1 MIFLNE
7 LNDLKLYSKQAVFF
21 DRKDKRHGS
30 AIFLLTPNIESSIKV
45 MNSKLL
51 YNFGGYYNSYY
62 IEKDLT
68 IFLSQSTKELVRESL
83 VLEKSK
89 DDHFNSFKSVV
100 RSIKIRTRRGINRS
114 KRTTREVEDISDPK
128 VINPEP
134 DAIEKKRK
142 EDDEERLD
150 VPTLDI
156 TIPTPDTTPK
166 SIHTTNE
173 EFEFV
178 AECSDY
184 TQRNIFNDDSSNV
197 NFITEDGNKG
207 TIIIDEGA
215 IEDSA
220 IRKALYKERLRNYRE
235 VIPIYSTIKNADMIN
250 TRIKYTYTTL
260 DRYKGKNVYIDLFY
274 YNYTYFKNTMY
285 TAEKG
290 KRVYKELMTRLINNI
305 NIEQNEYKNKL
316 VVIPISDW
324 STNPN
329 TKAWKYKSE
338 ITPISIIYQLLKEGD
353 KDTFKDTTF
362 LFLGSNNYFK
372 LNMNNFDSN
381 KLGLFRTLI
390 DRVKAKEI
398 VNDIDTDSPKILAAK
413 TIDKI
418 ERGTKVTINNLTGS
432 KEETDKE
439 EIEKKKKEGITAKDK
454 LVDNIND
461 QSKNSSSEED
471 MMTKLDYDDYIKNII
486 INMDSDNISNNISPS
501 RQKRMDELNSSLLT
515 KSMKEKPIKELLN
528 KNLEET
534 LPTTELKL
542 DTINDDWNELKFM
555 NFDKDYD
562 IDRDIINMLYVLRKK
577 TYPISIRD
585 FKTENT
591 STSEDRIFTYIVEM
605 EDSFGK
611 RFTIKFDIPIFE
623 DGFMFLRGNRK
634 TISNQL
640 TLKPISET
648 GEDTVQI
655 VSNYN
660 KIFVERYGSV
670 AGKSCPSANYLYKL
684 LSKEGIEKY
693 IKITYGDCS
702 SICSKYNLPIDYI
715 DLASTFSKL
724 EFTYKATE
732 DSNSIGQCTIFFN
745 QNEIRKLYDKYI
757 DESIGIPY
765 GIITAK
771 NKSTPTILY
780 LESNTPNPIS
790 TQIIWHINNIQNYRP
805 EFKDLLNSVKISNT
819 GYYYSRASI
828 LSTDIPV
835 ILICAY
841 SEGLTKVLEKAN
853 IAYKIVEKKEK
864 AYGNIPTNDYIK
876 FKDGYIQY
884 RITPTSSMLMNGLKS
899 CPTDMYSLTEINE
912 KSMYVDFLDLYGGR
926 IKADGLDNFYDLMI
940 DPITSD
946 VLRHYNLPTDYVEIL
961 IYASNLLVNNNYN
974 THTSMEGRRLRRK
987 EVLAGYF
994 YKALSDA
1001 YKDYSLQ
1008 IKHGRTN
1015 VPLFIK
1021 QSAVIDKIM
1030 LDPTSQDTSLVS
1042 ALSDV
1047 EYNYSVST
1055 KGLVGMN
1062 SDRSY
1067 SLDKRTYDDTMQ
1079 NVIAMAT
1086 GFAANVGITRQLTID
1101 ANVDTARGYIQ
1112 VDDSNNL
1119 STAKTYCFTEA
1130 MTPYGVT
1137 MDDPFRSAMTF
1148 IQTSKHN
1155 VRVKDASPMLI
1166 TNGADEALPYMVSD
1180 VFAFKAKLN
1189 GVVEEITDEYMIVK
1203 YDGSGKYDYID
1214 LSNNIEKNS
1223 ANGSYVS
1230 IKLDTEYK
1238 VGKKFKQGDILA
1250 YDKSSFSRDVGLHN
1264 NLAFSGTVL
1273 AKCAL
1278 MNTEE
1283 GYEDSAIV
1291 SEQLA
1296 EKLTTNIVTKKETY
1310 VDKTSNV
1317 YNIVEI
1323 GQEVQE
1329 GDTLMTIQTGYEEED
1344 VNNLMTSLIDDEDV
1358 ISELGRINIT
1368 SKVTGT
1374 VQDIKVYR
1382 TVEKEELSDTLRKFV
1397 NKIEKKSTNKM
1408 KVMDKYKIDKK
1419 YILDP
1424 NYKLEPNGRLKSC
1437 EEGVLIVFFLSVDV
1451 KFATG
1456 DKLVYYSANK
1466 GVDREIFEKGKEPYS
1481 EFRPDEEISSLVSV
1495 GSQQGRMVTSILE
1508 VGGIYKTL
1516 IELERQIKDDLG
1528 LDFEL

>member
-1 MIFLNE
+1 MIFLDE
-7 LNDLKLYSKQAVFF
+7 LKDLKLYSKQAVFF

-30 AIFLLTPNIESSIKV
+30 AIFLLTPNINSSIKV
-45 MNSKLL
+45 MDNKFL
-51 YNFGGYYNSYY
+51 YNFRNYYNSYY

-68 IFLSQSTKELVRESL
+68 IFLSQSTRELVRESL

-114 KRTTREVEDISDPK
+114 KRTNRELEDISDPK
-128 VINPEP
+128 ITNPEP

-150 VPTLDI
+150 IPTLDI
-156 TIPTPDTTPK
+156 TIPTPDSSPK
-166 SIHTTNE
+166 SNHTTTSE
-173 EFEFV
+173 SFEFIL
-178 AECSDY
+178 ECSEY
-184 TQRNIFNDDSSNV
+184 NQRNIFNNKSNI

-207 TIIIDEGA
+207 TIIIDEGS

-220 IRKALYKERLRNYRE
+220 IRKALYKERLRNYRD
-235 VIPIYSTIKNADMIN
+235 VIPIYNTVKNSEMYN

-305 NIEQNEYKNKL
+305 NLEQNGYTNKL
-316 VVIPISDW
+316 VVIPILDW
-324 STNPN
+324 SKDPN

-338 ITPISIIYQLLKEGD
+338 ISPISIIYEILKEGD

-362 LFLGSNNYFK
+362 LFLGINNYFK
-372 LNMNNFDSN
+372 LNMNNFDTN
-381 KLGLFRTLI
+381 KLVMFRTLI
-390 DRVKAKEI
+390 DRVKDKEV
-398 VNDIDTDSPKILAAK
+398 VNDIDTDTPKILAAK

-418 ERGTKVTINNLTGS
+418 ERGTRVTINNLTG
-432 KEETDKE
+432 TDEKISKE
-439 EIEKKKKEGITAKDK
+439 EIENKKKEGISAKDK
-454 LVDNIND
+454 LVDSVNKVANT
-461 QSKNSSSEED
+461 SASEED
-471 MMTKLDYDDYIKNII
+471 IQTKIDYDENIKNII
-486 INMDSDNISNNISPS
+486 MNIDSDNSPNKISSA
-501 RQKRMDELNSSLLT
+501 RQKRIDQLNKNLLT
-515 KSMKEKPIKELLN
+515 KSMREKPIKDLLL
-528 KNLEET
+528 KDTEVE

-542 DTINDDWNELKFM
+542 DTINDDWEELKFI
-555 NFDKDYD
+555 NFDKGYD
-562 IDRDIINMLYVLRKK
+562 VDSDICRILDFLTNR
-577 TYPISIRD
+577 TYPISTRD
-585 FKTENT
+585 ITVNNT
-591 STSEDRIFTYIVEM
+591 STSEDRVYTYIVEM

-648 GEDTVQI
+648 DEDTVQI

-660 KIFVERYGSV
+660 KIFIKRYGSV
-670 AGKSCPSANYLYKL
+670 AGKSCPSVNYLYKL
-684 LSKEGIEKY
+684 LSKEGIDKY

-702 SICSKYNLPIDYI
+702 RICSKYNLPIDYI

-732 DSNSIGQCTIFFN
+732 DSNIIGQCTIFFN
-745 QNEIRKLYDKYI
+745 QNEIRNLYDKYI

-790 TQIIWHINNIQNYRP
+790 TQIIWHINNIQNYHP
-805 EFKDLLNSVKISNT
+805 DFKDLLNSVKISNT

-853 IAYKIVEKKEK
+853 IGYKIVEKKEK
-864 AYGNIPTNDYIK
+864 AYGNIPTKDYIK

-940 DPITSD
+940 DPITGS
-946 VLRHYNLPTDYVEIL
+946 VLTHYNLPTDYVEIL

-1021 QSAVIDKIM
+1021 QSAIIDKIM

-1189 GVVEEITDEYMIVK
+1189 GVIKEITDEYMIVK
-1203 YDGSGKYDYID
+1203 YDDNKYDYID
-1214 LSNNIEKNS
+1214 LSSNIEKNS

-1230 IKLDTEYK
+1230 IKLDTDYK
-1238 VGKKFKQGDILA
+1238 VGKKFKEGDILA
-1250 YDKSSFSRDVGLHN
+1250 YDKSSFSNDVGFHN

-1291 SEQLA
+1291 SEKLA
-1296 EKLTTNIVTKKETY
+1296 DKLTTNIVTKKEQY
-1310 VDKTSNV
+1310 VTKTSNV

-1329 GDTLMTIQTGYEEED
+1329 GDILMTIQTGYDEED
-1344 VNNLMTSLIDDEDV
+1344 VNTLMSNLIDDEDI
-1358 ISELGRINIT
+1358 ISDLGRINIT
-1368 SKVTGT
+1368 SKVTGV

-1397 NKIEKKSTNKM
+1397 NKIEKRSTNKI
-1408 KVMDKYKIDKK
+1408 KAMDKYKIDKK

-1437 EEGVLIVFFLSVDV
+1437 EEGILIVFFLSMDV

-1456 DKLVYYSANK
+1456 ETN
-1466 GVDREIFEKGKEPYS
+1466 
-1481 EFRPDEEISSLVSV
+1481 
-1495 GSQQGRMVTSILE
+1495 Q
-1508 VGGIYKTL
+1508 
-1516 IELERQIKDDLG
+1516 
-1528 LDFEL
+1528 